1 MKVLVTGGAGFI
13 GSHLVRLL
21 LLNRYD
27 VTVLDNVSTGTWAHL
42 PQGKDTCTCWEMDI
56 RDKAA
61 REKIEQ
67 ANFDVIVHLAAQ
79 TMVDVSINDPE
90 FDASENVM
98 GTVNILEAARHS
110 GVKRIIFASTAAAY
124 GDITPDR
131 LPVREEEPLNPMSF
145 YGLTKVT
152 VEKYLKLY
160 HDLYGLDYVALRFAN
175 VYGERQ
181 GDTGEGGVISIFAK
195 RIAKGQDITVFGEG
209 KQTRDFIY
217 AGDIAAGIMAAMNTE
232 QVNAVYNLSNQTE
245 TSLLELIALMAKAT
259 GRSVEPKFAP
269 PRDGDINRSMLCHEA
284 ALEKLGWQPS
294 VALDEGLART
304 IAYFE
309 KLVECGLRC

>member
-1 MKVLVTGGAGFI
+1 MNVLVTGGAGFI
-13 GSHLVRLL
+13 GSHLVRQLL
-21 LLNRYD
+21 DAKHN
-27 VTVLDNVSTGTWAHL
+27 VTVLDNVSTGTWQHL

-67 ANFDVIVHLAAQ
+67 AKFDVIVHLAAQ
-79 TMVDVSINDPE
+79 TMVDVSVKDPE

-110 GVKRIIFASTAAAY
+110 GVKRIIFASTAASY
-124 GDITPDR
+124 GDVTEDK
-131 LPVREEEPLNPMSF
+131 LPIREEETLAPMSF
-145 YGLTKVT
+145 YGLSKVT

-195 RIAKGQDITVFGEG
+195 RIAKDQGITVFGDG
-209 KQTRDFIY
+209 RQTRDFIY
-217 AGDIAAGIMAAMNTE
+217 AGDIAAGIIAAMTTDKA
-232 QVNAVYNLSNQTE
+232 NAVYNLSNQTE
-245 TSLLELIALMAKAT
+245 TSLLELIELMAKASGKT
-259 GRSVEPKFAP
+259 VEPAFAA
-269 PRDGDINRSMLCHEA
+269 PREGDINRSMLCHEA
-284 ALEKLGWQPS
+284 AVQNLNWQPKMDL
-294 VALDEGLART
+294 AEGLART
-304 IAYFE
+304 INYF
-309 KLVECGLRC
+309 KEC

>member
-1 MKVLVTGGAGFI
+1 MNVLVTGGAGFI
-13 GSHLVRLL
+13 GSHLVRQLL
-21 LLNRYD
+21 D
-27 VTVLDNVSTGTWAHL
+27 AKHQVTVLDNVSTGTWQHL

-67 ANFDVIVHLAAQ
+67 AKFDVIVHLAAQ
-79 TMVDVSINDPE
+79 TMVDVSVKDPD

-110 GVKRIIFASTAAAY
+110 GVKRIIFASTAASY
-124 GDITPDR
+124 GDVTEDR
-131 LPVREEEPLNPMSF
+131 LPIREDETLAPMSF
-145 YGLTKVT
+145 YGLSKVT

-195 RIAKGQDITVFGEG
+195 RIAKDQGITVFGDG

-217 AGDIAAGIMAAMNTE
+217 AGDIAAGIIAAMTTDKA
-232 QVNAVYNLSNQTE
+232 NAVYNLSNQTE
-245 TSLLELIALMAKAT
+245 TSLLELIELMAKASGKT
-259 GRSVEPKFAP
+259 VEPAFAA
-269 PRDGDINRSMLCHEA
+269 PREGDINRSMLCNEA
-284 ALEKLGWQPS
+284 AVQNLNWQPKMDL
-294 VALDEGLART
+294 AEGLART
-304 IAYFE
+304 INYF
-309 KLVECGLRC
+309 KEC

>member
-13 GSHLVRLL
+13 GSHLVRQLL
-21 LLNRYD
+21 DAKHD
-27 VTVLDNVSTGTWAHL
+27 VTVLDNVSTGTWQHL

-67 ANFDVIVHLAAQ
+67 AKFDIIVHLAAQ
-79 TMVDVSINDPE
+79 TMVDVSIKDPE

-110 GVKRIIFASTAAAY
+110 GVQRIIFASTAASY
-124 GDITPDR
+124 GDVTEDK
-131 LPVREEEPLNPMSF
+131 LPIREEEMLAPMSF
-145 YGLTKVT
+145 YGLTKV
-152 VEKYLKLY
+152 VAEKYLKLY

-195 RIAKGQDITVFGEG
+195 RIAKDQGITVFGDG

-217 AGDIAAGIMAAMNTE
+217 AGDIAAGIIGAMTTDKANT
-232 QVNAVYNLSNQTE
+232 VYNLSNQTE
-245 TSLLELIALMAKAT
+245 TSLLELIDLMAKAV
-259 GRSVEPKFAP
+259 GKAVEPQFAA
-269 PRDGDINRSMLCHEA
+269 PREGDINRSMLRNEA
-284 ALEKLGWQPS
+284 AVKNLNWQPQMDL
-294 VALDEGLART
+294 AEGLART
-304 IAYFE
+304 INYF
-309 KLVECGLRC
+309 KGC

>member
-1 MKVLVTGGAGFI
+1 MNILVTGGAGFI
-13 GSHLVRLL
+13 GSHLVRQLL
-21 LLNRYD
+21 D
-27 VTVLDNVSTGTWAHL
+27 AKHQVTVLDNVSTGTWQHL

-67 ANFDVIVHLAAQ
+67 AKFDVIVHLAAQ
-79 TMVDVSINDPE
+79 TMVDVSIKDPE

-110 GVKRIIFASTAAAY
+110 GVKRIIFASTAASY
-124 GDITPDR
+124 GDVTEDK
-131 LPVREEEPLNPMSF
+131 LPIREEETLAPMSF
-145 YGLTKVT
+145 YGLSKVT

-195 RIAKGQDITVFGEG
+195 RIAKDRGITVFGDG

-217 AGDIAAGIMAAMNTE
+217 AGDIAAGIIAAMTTDKA
-232 QVNAVYNLSNQTE
+232 NAVYNLSNQTE
-245 TSLLELIALMAKAT
+245 TSLLELIELMAKASGKT
-259 GRSVEPKFAP
+259 VEPAFAA
-269 PRDGDINRSMLCHEA
+269 PREGDINRSMLCHEA
-284 ALEKLGWQPS
+284 AVQNLNWQPKMD
-294 VALDEGLART
+294 LGEGLART
-304 IAYFE
+304 INYF
-309 KLVECGLRC
+309 KEC

>member
-1 MKVLVTGGAGFI
+1 MNVLVTGGAGFI
-13 GSHLVRLL
+13 GSHLVRQLL
-21 LLNRYD
+21 D
-27 VTVLDNVSTGTWAHL
+27 AEHQVTVLDNVSTGTWQHL

-67 ANFDVIVHLAAQ
+67 GKFDVIVQLAGQ
-79 TMVDVSINDPE
+79 TMVDVSIKDPE
-90 FDASENVM
+90 FDASENIM
-98 GTVNILEAARHS
+98 GTINVLEAARNS

-124 GDITPDR
+124 GDVTEDR
-131 LPVREEEPLNPMSF
+131 LPIREEETLATMSF
-145 YGLTKVT
+145 YGLTKVA

-195 RIAKGQDITVFGEG
+195 RIAKDQGITVFGDG

-217 AGDIAAGIMAAMNTE
+217 AGDIAAGIIAAMTTDKA
-232 QVNAVYNLSNQTE
+232 NAVYNLSNQTE
-245 TSLLELIALMAKAT
+245 TSLLELIELMAKASGKT
-259 GRSVEPKFAP
+259 VEPAFAA
-269 PRDGDINRSMLCHEA
+269 PREGDINRSMLCNEA
-284 ALEKLGWQPS
+284 AVQNLNWQPRMDL
-294 VALDEGLART
+294 AEGLART
-304 IAYFE
+304 INYF
-309 KLVECGLRC
+309 KEC

>member
-13 GSHLVRLL
+13 GSHLVRQLL
-21 LLNRYD
+21 EAEHA
-27 VTVLDNVSTGTWAHL
+27 VTVLDNVSTGTWQHL

-67 ANFDVIVHLAAQ
+67 AKFDIIVHLAAQ
-79 TMVDVSINDPE
+79 TMVDVSIKDPE

-110 GVKRIIFASTAAAY
+110 GVKRIIFASTAASY
-124 GDITPDR
+124 GDVTEDR
-131 LPVREEEPLNPMSF
+131 LPIREEETLAPMSF

-195 RIAKGQDITVFGEG
+195 RIAKEQGITVFGDG
-209 KQTRDFIY
+209 RQTRDFIY
-217 AGDIAAGIMAAMNTE
+217 AGDIAAGIIAAMTTE
-232 QVNAVYNLSNQTE
+232 KVNAVYNLSNQTE
-245 TSLLELIALMAKAT
+245 TSLLELIELMAEAVGKE
-259 GRSVEPKFAP
+259 VEPEFAA
-269 PRDGDINRSMLCHEA
+269 PREGDINRSMLCNEA
-284 ALEKLGWQPS
+284 AVRNLNWQPQMDL
-294 VALDEGLART
+294 AEGLART
-304 IAYFE
+304 INYF
-309 KLVECGLRC
+309 KGC

>member
-13 GSHLVRLL
+13 GSHLVRQLL
-21 LLNRYD
+21 TAD
-27 VTVLDNVSTGTWAHL
+27 HEVTVLDNVSTGTWQHL
-42 PQGKDTCTCWEMDI
+42 PEGKDTCTCWEMDI
-56 RDKAA
+56 RDKSA

-67 ANFDVIVHLAAQ
+67 GKFDVIVHLAAQ
-79 TMVDVSINDPE
+79 TMVDVSIKDPE

-110 GVKRIIFASTAAAY
+110 GVKRVVFASTAAAY
-124 GDITPDR
+124 GDVTEDK
-131 LPVREEEPLNPMSF
+131 LPIQESETLAPMSF

-152 VEKYLKLY
+152 VEKYLQLY

-195 RIAKGQDITVFGEG
+195 RIAKDQGITVFGDG

-217 AGDIAAGIMAAMNTE
+217 AGDIAAGIIAAMTTDKA
-232 QVNAVYNLSNQTE
+232 NAVYNLSNQTE
-245 TSLLELIALMAKAT
+245 TSLLELIELMAKAA
-259 GRSVEPKFAP
+259 GKKVEPAFAA
-269 PRDGDINRSMLCHEA
+269 PREGDINRSMLCNEA
-284 ALEKLGWQPS
+284 AVQNLNWQPQMD
-294 VALDEGLART
+294 LGEGLART
-304 IAYFE
+304 IAYF
-309 KLVECGLRC
+309 KSC

>member
-1 MKVLVTGGAGFI
+1 MNVLVTGGAGFI
-13 GSHLVRLL
+13 GSHLVRQLL
-21 LLNRYD
+21 EAKHN
-27 VTVLDNVSTGTWAHL
+27 VTVLDNVSTGTWQHL

-67 ANFDVIVHLAAQ
+67 AKFDVIVQLAGQ
-79 TMVDVSINDPE
+79 TMVDVSIKDPE
-90 FDASENVM
+90 FDASENIM
-98 GTVNILEAARHS
+98 GTINVLEAARNS

-124 GDITPDR
+124 GDVTEDR
-131 LPVREEEPLNPMSF
+131 LPIREEENLAPMSF
-145 YGLTKVT
+145 YGLTKVA

-195 RIAKGQDITVFGEG
+195 RIAKDQGITVFGDG

-217 AGDIAAGIMAAMNTE
+217 AGDIAAGIIAAMTTDKA
-232 QVNAVYNLSNQTE
+232 NAVYNLSNQTE
-245 TSLLELIALMAKAT
+245 TSLLELIELMAKASGKT
-259 GRSVEPKFAP
+259 VEPAFAA
-269 PRDGDINRSMLCHEA
+269 PREGDINRSMLCHEA
-284 ALEKLGWQPS
+284 AVQNLDWQPKMD
-294 VALDEGLART
+294 LGEGLART
-304 IAYFE
+304 IAYFRN
-309 KLVECGLRC
+309 C

>member
-1 MKVLVTGGAGFI
+1 MNVLVTGGAGFI
-13 GSHLVRLL
+13 GSHLVRQLL
-21 LLNRYD
+21 EAKHN
-27 VTVLDNVSTGTWAHL
+27 VTVLDNVSTGTWQHL

-67 ANFDVIVHLAAQ
+67 AKFDVIVHLAAQ
-79 TMVDVSINDPE
+79 TMVDVSVKDPE

-110 GVKRIIFASTAAAY
+110 GVKRIIFASTAASY
-124 GDITPDR
+124 GDVTEDR
-131 LPVREEEPLNPMSF
+131 LPIREEETLAPMSF

-195 RIAKGQDITVFGEG
+195 RIAKDQGITVFGDG

-217 AGDIAAGIMAAMNTE
+217 AGDIAAGIIAAMTTDKA
-232 QVNAVYNLSNQTE
+232 NAVYNLSNQTE
-245 TSLLELIALMAKAT
+245 TSLLELIELMAKASGKT
-259 GRSVEPKFAP
+259 VEPAFAA
-269 PRDGDINRSMLCHEA
+269 PREGDINRSMLCHESA
-284 ALEKLGWQPS
+284 VQNLNWQPKMD
-294 VALDEGLART
+294 LGEGLART
-304 IAYFE
+304 INYFQ
-309 KLVECGLRC
+309 EC

>member
-1 MKVLVTGGAGFI
+1 LVTGGAGFI
-13 GSHLVRLL
+13 GSHLVRQLL
-21 LLNRYD
+21 DAKHN
-27 VTVLDNVSTGTWAHL
+27 VTVLDNVSTGTWQHL

-67 ANFDVIVHLAAQ
+67 AKFDIIVHLAAQ
-79 TMVDVSINDPE
+79 TMVDVSIKDPE

-110 GVKRIIFASTAAAY
+110 GVKRIIFASTAASY
-124 GDITPDR
+124 GDVTEDK
-131 LPVREEEPLNPMSF
+131 LPIREEETLAPMSF
-145 YGLTKVT
+145 YGLTKV
-152 VEKYLKLY
+152 VAEKYLKLY

-195 RIAKGQDITVFGEG
+195 RIAKDQGITVFGDG

-217 AGDIAAGIMAAMNTE
+217 AGDIAAGIIGAMTTDKANT
-232 QVNAVYNLSNQTE
+232 VYNLSNQTE
-245 TSLLELIALMAKAT
+245 TSLLELIDLMAKAV
-259 GRSVEPKFAP
+259 GKAVEPQFAA
-269 PRDGDINRSMLCHEA
+269 PREGDINRSMLRNEA
-284 ALEKLGWQPS
+284 AVKNLNWQPQMDL
-294 VALDEGLART
+294 AEGLART
-304 IAYFE
+304 INYF
-309 KLVECGLRC
+309 KGC

>member
-13 GSHLVRLL
+13 GSHLVRQLL
-21 LLNRYD
+21 DAQHD
-27 VTVLDNVSTGTWAHL
+27 VTVLDNVSTGTWQHL

-67 ANFDVIVHLAAQ
+67 AKFDIIVHLAAQ
-79 TMVDVSINDPE
+79 TMVDVSIKDPE

-110 GVKRIIFASTAAAY
+110 GVQRIIFASTAASY
-124 GDITPDR
+124 GDVTEDK
-131 LPVREEEPLNPMSF
+131 LPIREEETLAPMSF
-145 YGLTKVT
+145 YGLTKV
-152 VEKYLKLY
+152 VAEKYLKLY

-195 RIAKGQDITVFGEG
+195 RIAKDQGITVFGDG

-217 AGDIAAGIMAAMNTE
+217 AGDIAAGIIGAMTTDKANT
-232 QVNAVYNLSNQTE
+232 VYNLSNQTE
-245 TSLLELIALMAKAT
+245 TSLLELIDLMAKAV
-259 GRSVEPKFAP
+259 GKAVEPQFAA
-269 PRDGDINRSMLCHEA
+269 PREGDINRSMLRNEA
-284 ALEKLGWQPS
+284 AVKNLNWQPQMDL
-294 VALDEGLART
+294 AEGLART
-304 IAYFE
+304 INYF
-309 KLVECGLRC
+309 KGC

>member
-13 GSHLVRLL
+13 GSHLVRQLL
-21 LLNRYD
+21 DAKHD
-27 VTVLDNVSTGTWAHL
+27 VTVLDNVSTGTWQHL

-67 ANFDVIVHLAAQ
+67 AKFDIIVHLAAQ
-79 TMVDVSINDPE
+79 TMVDVSIKDPE

-110 GVKRIIFASTAAAY
+110 GVKRIIFASTAASY
-124 GDITPDR
+124 GDVTEDK
-131 LPVREEEPLNPMSF
+131 LPIREEGTLAPMSF
-145 YGLTKVT
+145 YGLTKV
-152 VEKYLKLY
+152 VAEKYLKLY

-195 RIAKGQDITVFGEG
+195 RIAKDQGITVFGDG

-217 AGDIAAGIMAAMNTE
+217 AGDIAAGIIGAMTTDKANT
-232 QVNAVYNLSNQTE
+232 VYNLSNQTE
-245 TSLLELIALMAKAT
+245 TSLLELIDLMAKAV
-259 GRSVEPKFAP
+259 GKAVEPQFAA
-269 PRDGDINRSMLCHEA
+269 PREGDINRSMLRNEA
-284 ALEKLGWQPS
+284 AVKNLNWQPQMDL
-294 VALDEGLART
+294 AEGLART
-304 IAYFE
+304 INYF
-309 KLVECGLRC
+309 KGC

>member
-1 MKVLVTGGAGFI
+1 MNVLVTGGAGFI
-13 GSHLVRLL
+13 GSHLVRQLL
-21 LLNRYD
+21 DAKHN
-27 VTVLDNVSTGTWAHL
+27 VTVLDNVSTGTWQHL
-42 PQGKDTCTCWEMDI
+42 PQGKDTCTCWELDI

-67 ANFDVIVHLAAQ
+67 AKFDVIVHLAAQ
-79 TMVDVSINDPE
+79 TMVDVSIKDPE

-110 GVKRIIFASTAAAY
+110 GVKRIIFASTAASY
-124 GDITPDR
+124 GDVAEDK
-131 LPVREEEPLNPMSF
+131 LPIREEETLAPMSF

-152 VEKYLKLY
+152 VEKYLQLY

-195 RIAKGQDITVFGEG
+195 RIAKDQGITVFGDG

-217 AGDIAAGIMAAMNTE
+217 AGDIATGIIAAMTTDKA
-232 QVNAVYNLSNQTE
+232 NAVYNLSNQTE
-245 TSLLELIALMAKAT
+245 TSLLKLIELMGKAA
-259 GRSVEPKFAP
+259 GKKVEPAFAA
-269 PRDGDINRSMLCHEA
+269 PREGDINRSMLCNEA
-284 ALEKLGWQPS
+284 AVQNLNWQPQMD
-294 VALDEGLART
+294 LGEGLART
-304 IAYFE
+304 IAYF
-309 KLVECGLRC
+309 KSC

>member
-1 MKVLVTGGAGFI
+1 MNVLVTGGAGFI
-13 GSHLVRLL
+13 GSHLVRQLL
-21 LLNRYD
+21 D
-27 VTVLDNVSTGTWAHL
+27 AEHQVTVLDNVSTGTWQHL

-67 ANFDVIVHLAAQ
+67 GKFDVIVQLAGQ
-79 TMVDVSINDPE
+79 TMVDVSIKDPE
-90 FDASENVM
+90 FDASENIM
-98 GTVNILEAARHS
+98 GTINVLEAARNS

-124 GDITPDR
+124 GDVTEDK
-131 LPVREEEPLNPMSF
+131 LPICEEETLAPMSF
-145 YGLTKVT
+145 YGLTKVA

-195 RIAKGQDITVFGEG
+195 RIAKDQGITVFGDG

-217 AGDIAAGIMAAMNTE
+217 AGDIAAGIIAAMTTDKA
-232 QVNAVYNLSNQTE
+232 NAVYNLSNQTE
-245 TSLLELIALMAKAT
+245 TSLLELIELMAKASGKT
-259 GRSVEPKFAP
+259 VEPAFAA
-269 PRDGDINRSMLCHEA
+269 PREGDINRSMLCNEA
-284 ALEKLGWQPS
+284 AVQNLNWQPKMDL
-294 VALDEGLART
+294 AEGLART
-304 IAYFE
+304 INYF
-309 KLVECGLRC
+309 KEC

>member
-1 MKVLVTGGAGFI
+1 MNVLVTGGAGFI
-13 GSHLVRLL
+13 GSHLVRQLL
-21 LLNRYD
+21 D
-27 VTVLDNVSTGTWAHL
+27 AEHQVTVLDNVSTGTWQHL

-67 ANFDVIVHLAAQ
+67 GKFDVIVQLAGQ
-79 TMVDVSINDPE
+79 TMVDVSIKDPE
-90 FDASENVM
+90 FDASENIM
-98 GTVNILEAARHS
+98 GTINVLEAARNS

-124 GDITPDR
+124 GDVTEDR
-131 LPVREEEPLNPMSF
+131 LPIREEENLAPMSF
-145 YGLTKVT
+145 YGLTKVA

-195 RIAKGQDITVFGEG
+195 RIAKDLGITVFGDG

-217 AGDIAAGIMAAMNTE
+217 AGDIAAGIIAAMTTDKA
-232 QVNAVYNLSNQTE
+232 NAVYNLSNQTE
-245 TSLLELIALMAKAT
+245 TSLLELIELMAKASGKT
-259 GRSVEPKFAP
+259 VEPAFTAP
-269 PRDGDINRSMLCHEA
+269 REGDINRSMLCNEA
-284 ALEKLGWQPS
+284 AVQNLNWQPKMDL
-294 VALDEGLART
+294 AEGLART
-304 IAYFE
+304 INYF
-309 KLVECGLRC
+309 KEC

>member
-245 TSLLELIALMAKAT
+245 TSLLELIELMAKAT

-269 PRDGDINRSMLCHEA
+269 PRAC
-284 ALEKLGWQPS
+284 
-294 VALDEGLART
+294 
-304 IAYFE
+304 
-309 KLVECGLRC
+309 